1 MVHCCAVLVTIEYP
15 EPSVIHICIV
25 YTLIAAAAAAAA
37 RLRIPHLTP
46 QTTRPAAAPHL
57 APQTTREADSP
68 LVCILG
74 TCSPKHDRNRRQ
86 PAELARTQ
94 LKNA

>member
-25 YTLIAAAAAAAA
+25 YTLIAAAAAAA

-57 APQTTREADSP
+57 APQTTREADSS